1 MLRCNWSEVSAIT
14 GVDVTPVV
22 GFIGNLDDAN
32 VQINA
37 DEVQEFFT
45 VPLSE
50 LLNRRKWVRRSYSAP
65 VFTGADNV
73 IWGLT
78 AYVDKEEQ
86 RREEKRYSSTLYATC
101 CVVYAVC
108 NVQCVQCV
116 RCDGVC
122 VVWYVLCILLKRC
135 NTNVVTLLFPPCR
148 QVHFGSIHHRDLFPD
163 HDDKHPLC
171 TPRAEC

>member
-1 MLRCNWSEVSAIT
+1 MGEGVRCEGRFGKDTHTPPSDKVSPHAHIHTPPHTHTPSLPTQPPGQVLGVLRCNWSEVSAIT

-86 RREEKRYSSTLYATC
+86 KREEKRYSKSLFPTYC
-101 CVVYAVC
+101 AVC
-108 NVQCVQCV
+108 NVQCV
-116 RCDGVC
+116 
-122 VVWYVLCILLKRC
+122 RC
-135 NTNVVTLLFPPCR
+135 NV
-148 QVHFGSIHHRDLFPD
+148 
-163 HDDKHPLC
+163 
-171 TPRAEC
+171 

>member
-86 RREEKRYSSTLYATC
+86 RREEKKYSSTLYATC

-116 RCDGVC
+116 SAMCEVRRGVC
-122 VVWYVLCILLKRC
+122 GVVCAVH
-135 NTNVVTLLFPPCR
+135 TAETL
-148 QVHFGSIHHRDLFPD
+148 
-163 HDDKHPLC
+163 
-171 TPRAEC
+171 

>member
-1 MLRCNWSEVSAIT
+1 MLGVLRCNWSEVSAIT

-86 RREEKRYSSTLYATC
+86 NREEKRYSSTLYAT
-101 CVVYAVC
+101 YFAVC
-108 NVQCVQCV
+108 NVCAMCEVQCV
-116 RCDGVC
+116 RC
-122 VVWYVLCILLKRC
+122 
-135 NTNVVTLLFPPCR
+135 N
-148 QVHFGSIHHRDLFPD
+148 
-163 HDDKHPLC
+163 
-171 TPRAEC
+171 